1 MRLTT
6 KQIFWSEDSFTGFQ
20 RIIMVLYLAFAVL
33 AFPEMGLALE
43 YRTGWA
49 FFDAFFKENNYLK
62 TASDAASEPLITDDT
77 YAILGAYPYVGLDF
91 NAHFSAY
98 FQPGFE
104 WTHSWDAEDSEDW
117 DSDVIS
123 AVVSYASPAFS
134 ADLGVQSF
142 RPGKGLISYND
153 EPGVS
158 LQFHGPGRVYIKGD
172 LFQVLDTSPM
182 AMLTFGYRPGFL
194 ETVEV
199 FGAGFH
205 DADDALADLFTPFF
219 DGADM
224 KTSGDLYW
232 IGAMADI
239 FIKKA
244 YVSGLWIQQFGTVD
258 MERSSVSDEMD
269 VSAFLMDVEIS
280 YPVLAEVSASAFLF
294 IARGDSRPVDDRLT
308 AFVSPMPFNDRTA
321 IFFNGGFARYDVEEK
336 VSLGGVMWDGVI
348 APGIGI
354 DYQPVSEIV
363 TKLTAALLFPENHSK
378 SRDDWYGWETDARVT
393 YEFYLN
399 QKVFAEAGVLVHGN
413 YWKERA
419 GYRPDPSARL
429 AAGLDLAF

>member
-6 KQIFWSEDSFTGFQ
+6 KQSFRPKNSF
-20 RIIMVLYLAFAVL
+20 
-33 AFPEMGLALE
+33 MGLERMMILCLACVVNFFPAAAFGLE

-49 FFDAFFKENNYLK
+49 FFDAFFKETNYLK
-62 TASDAASEPLITDDT
+62 TASDTGSDPLMTDDT
-77 YAILGAYPYVGLDF
+77 YAILAAYPYVGLDF

-98 FQPGFE
+98 FQAGFE

-117 DSDVIS
+117 DADVIS
-123 AVVSYASPAFS
+123 AVMSYASPAFS
-134 ADLGVQSF
+134 ADMGVQSF

-158 LQFHGPGRVYIKGD
+158 FAFNGSDRVYIKGD
-172 LFQVLDTSPM
+172 VFQVLETSPM
-182 AMLTFGYRPGFL
+182 AMLTLGYRPGFL

-205 DADDALADLFTPFF
+205 DADNAMADLFTPFF
-219 DGADM
+219 EEM
-224 KTSGDLYW
+224 NVKTSGNLFW
-232 IGAMADI
+232 IGAMADF

-244 YVSGLWIQQFGTVD
+244 FVSGMWIQQFGTVD
-258 MERSSVSDEMD
+258 MDRSAVSDEME
-269 VSAFLMDVEIS
+269 VSAFLMDVEITS
-280 YPVLAEVSASAFLF
+280 RVLAEVSASAFLF
-294 IARGDSRPVDDRLT
+294 IASGDSRPVDDRLT

-336 VSLGGVMWDGVI
+336 VSLGGVIWDGII
-348 APGIGI
+348 APGIGM
-354 DYQPVSEIV
+354 DYQPFPEIV
-363 TKLTAALLFPENHSK
+363 TKLTAALLFPENNSI

-393 YEFYLN
+393 YEFYSN
-399 QKVFAEAGVLVHGN
+399 QKVFVEAGFLAHGK
-413 YWKERA
+413 YWKERV

>member
-1 MRLTT
+1 MRFIP
-6 KQIFWSEDSFTGFQ
+6 KDMPRQKSFSMGFL
-20 RIIMVLYLAFAVL
+20 RLMVFCLGFAVL
-33 AFPEMGLALE
+33 IFPEMGFGLE

-62 TASDAASEPLITDDT
+62 TASDNASDPLMTDDT
-77 YAILGAYPYVGLDF
+77 YAILGAYPYVELDF
-91 NAHFSAY
+91 NAHFSVY

-123 AVVSYASPAFS
+123 AVMSYASPTFS
-134 ADLGVQSF
+134 ADMGIQSF

-158 LQFHGPGRVYIKGD
+158 LQLNGSDRIYIKGD
-172 LFQVLDTSPM
+172 VFQVLETSPM
-182 AMLTFGYRPGFL
+182 AMLTLGYRPGFL

-205 DADDALADLFTPFF
+205 DADDGMADLFTPFF
-219 DGADM
+219 DGADV
-224 KTSGDLYW
+224 KTSGNLFW
-232 IGAMADI
+232 VGAMADI
-239 FIKKA
+239 FINKTF
-244 YVSGLWIQQFGTVD
+244 VSGMWIQQFGTVD
-258 MERSSVSDEMD
+258 MDGSSVSDEME

-280 YPVLAEVSASAFLF
+280 YRVLTEVSASAFLF

-308 AFVSPMPFNDRTA
+308 AFASPMPFNDRTA

-336 VSLGGVMWDGVI
+336 VALGGVIWDGVI

-354 DYQPVSEIV
+354 DYQPYPEIV
-363 TKLTAALLFPENHSK
+363 TKLTAALLFPENNSI

-393 YEFYLN
+393 YEFYPN
-399 QKVFAEAGVLVHGN
+399 QKVFLEAGVLVHGN
-413 YWKERA
+413 YWKERV

-429 AAGLDLAF
+429 AAGLDLFF